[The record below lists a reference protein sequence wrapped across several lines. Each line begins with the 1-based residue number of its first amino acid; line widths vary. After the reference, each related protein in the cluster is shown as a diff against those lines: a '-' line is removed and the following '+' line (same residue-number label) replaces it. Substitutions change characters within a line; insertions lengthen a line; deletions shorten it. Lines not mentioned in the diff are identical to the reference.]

1 MRRISIADFNGGM
14 IDATDPMLIPD
25 NAMVLVE
32 NYEYIDNTGL
42 KVRKGLNDSPLQDA
56 GMGVISDIAVWYPA
70 VMPTGGVG
78 EAVSVFRIGG
88 SIGLSFQSGMGTC
101 NSIIAFDDIPLD
113 ANIFIFVGSARV
125 LIADGVNPGRYI
137 QINKDGEIEAGVLG
151 IRAPLSPI
159 IVSGAGSNNRYT
171 DIVTLDTGMGVER
184 GNILQYC
191 YTFEDKY
198 GSESNPSPVT
208 TQDGMTYKYP
218 DPDSITGFRYYWY
231 STVISGMS
239 TANLSN
245 PEKALL
251 KYYNI
256 YRRDIEFREGTIGT
270 AFQLVDRIPIDAIS
284 MTDSSDDNLAP
295 IDYTKSLAPPSVDIV
310 EAGRV
315 VFLGGVKPPE
325 ITFPHPFDRYVEM
338 GIHNNNNIDYVNPI
352 IQITLNSVRIG
363 IDSWRNYLSEPNHKI
378 RIYMQDAITPVPVY
392 VFRYPDWEHND
403 SDITLHIKPAF
414 LNRNTKNIFYIAIAE
429 TASGVPAQYNTL
441 QLGRFPTPFENHL
454 NYVYDINRPLNAGH
468 KICTN
473 MPYSPAAIGD
483 KGYLFNLANML
494 APGNVK
500 TKTGSNALWVAHAE
514 NNLLFK
520 HSYEMPSNGT
530 HVKYE
535 LPAVPQIPILV
546 HLDIRHKPRG
556 LRGGD
561 FTGMSY
567 DTIFECGNLKI
578 VHFYSSSSGRGAL
591 YLVTHDTVNLN
602 DSRMNQLIYTYD
614 SSGTQRRFL
623 ITMYIT
629 ATEIKIDDTDYPN
642 YGNPASQMWVKQVGG
657 NTNYP
662 AIALDKDVYLFRP
675 QAPRERFSL
684 NGSNTVT
691 RFDLLESQ
699 GMQPDEVSRAMA
711 CLYGNKTFAR
721 EPLEGN
727 VTFEKKEFRSITE
740 PTNVMWSDLNGS
752 TFSSLDF
759 KKMSEPVL
767 RIITAP
773 SFLKQQYE
781 STLIVF
787 GRNRVTRIVLNADM
801 TASNSTQVEEHVS
814 GGLYSSRSLVS
825 GGSTLFWLSEDGVMG
840 WTAEG
845 LSNLS
850 KGIINI
856 PMGLDYVGAWVAQHG
871 QYLLHCLET
880 GISYV
885 YHIFNGKWTTFTGLH
900 FIRTSNLNLGKNEAN
915 KLLLL
920 QGDGNLKEYPGL
932 QETTEPQRIITKEFY
947 TGNVKAL
954 RFRCLWERGKA
965 TSKITARTFNHR
977 MSDKLITRDY
987 ISPKRYEWIYLPNG
1001 LWGEMLQFSID
1012 NATALSKIDIDL
1024 RED

>member
-1 MRRISIADFNGGM
+1 MKRISITDFNGGM
-14 IDATDPMLIPD
+14 IDAADPMLIPD

-42 KVRKGLNDSPLQDA
+42 KIRKGLNDSPLQNA
-56 GMGVISDIAVWYPA
+56 GMSGIGDIAVWYPA
-70 VMPTGGVG
+70 NMPADSKGD
-78 EAVSVFRIGG
+78 SVLIFRKGQE
-88 SIGLSFQSGMGTC
+88 IGLLFMRKRGVYGKH
-101 NSIIAFDDIPLD
+101 IAFSDVSIS
-113 ANIFIFVGSARV
+113 AGISIFIGSSRV
-125 LIADGVNPGRYI
+125 LVADGVNPGRFI
-137 QINKDGEIEAGVLG
+137 QINKDNEIEAGVLG

-454 NYVYDINRPLNAGH
+454 NYVYDINRPLRVGH
-468 KICTN
+468 RICTN
-473 MPYSPAAIGD
+473 IPYGISAISNRST
-483 KGYLFNLANML
+483 LFNLSNML

-500 TKTGSNALWVAHAE
+500 SKNGSSSLWIAHAE
-514 NNLLFK
+514 NNTLFK
-520 HSYEMPSNGT
+520 HSYEMPANGT

-556 LRGGD
+556 LLGGAY
-561 FTGMSY
+561 TGMSY

-578 VHFYSSSSGRGAL
+578 VHFYSRGRGAL
-591 YLVTHDTVNLN
+591 YLVTHDTVYLN

-642 YGNPASQMWVKQVGG
+642 YGNPSSRLWVKQVGG
-657 NTNYP
+657 NTDYP
-662 AIALDKDVYLFRP
+662 AIALEKDVYLFRP
-675 QAPRERFSL
+675 QAPGESFSL

-759 KKMSEPVL
+759 KKMSEPVI
-767 RIITAP
+767 RIIAAP

-814 GGLYSSRSLVS
+814 GGLYSPRSLVS

-856 PMGLDYVGAWVAQHG
+856 PMGHDYVGAWVAQHS
-871 QYLLHCLET
+871 QYLLHSLDT
-880 GISYV
+880 GTSYV
-885 YHIFNGKWTTFTGLH
+885 YHVFNGKWTTFTGLH

>member
-1 MRRISIADFNGGM
+1 MKRISITDFNGGM
-14 IDATDPMLIPD
+14 IDAADPMLIPD

-42 KVRKGLNDSPLQDA
+42 KIRKGLNDSPLQNA
-56 GMGVISDIAVWYPA
+56 GMSGIGDIAVWYPA
-70 VMPTGGVG
+70 NMPADSKGD
-78 EAVSVFRIGG
+78 SVLIFRKGQE
-88 SIGLSFQSGMGTC
+88 IGLLFMRKRGVYGKH
-101 NSIIAFDDIPLD
+101 IAFSDVSIS
-113 ANIFIFVGSARV
+113 AGISIFIGSSRV
-125 LIADGVNPGRYI
+125 LVADGVNPGRFI
-137 QINKDGEIEAGVLG
+137 QINKDNEIEAGVLG

-256 YRRDIEFREGTIGT
+256 YRRDIEFREGTIDT

-494 APGNVK
+494 AQGNVR
-500 TKTGSNALWVAHAE
+500 TKNGSSSVWTPSP
-514 NNLLFK
+514 NNNTLYPY
-520 HSYEMPSNGT
+520 SYEMPSNGT

-535 LPAVPQIPILV
+535 LPADLKLPLLV
-546 HLDIRHKPRG
+546 NINIDHTPRG
-556 LRGGD
+556 WQDSSAGLP
-561 FTGMSY
+561 F
-567 DTIFECGNLKI
+567 DTLIEIGNMKI
-578 VHFYSSSSGRGAL
+578 VHLYLQSSGKAYL
-591 YLVTHDTVNLN
+591 KLVTHNTTNLR
-602 DSRMNQLIYTYD
+602 DYSKPIYEYPST
-614 SSGTQRRFL
+614 GARRRFWL
-623 ITMYIT
+623 TIYIT
-629 ATEIKIDDTDYPN
+629 ATSVRIQDHDVYSE
-642 YGNPASQMWVKQVGG
+642 YGLPLEFSDVTLSVGWQSAF
-657 NTNYP
+657 P
-662 AIALDKDVYLFRP
+662 KIALNKNVYLFRP
-675 QAPRERFSL
+675 QVTGSL
-684 NGSNTVT
+684 FPLSGENRVLN
-691 RFDLLESQ
+691 LNLMEIQQ
-699 GMQPDEVSRAMA
+699 GLSPDEISRYM
-711 CLYGNKTFAR
+711 LDFYHGKTFAR
-721 EPLEGN
+721 EPLGAN
-727 VTFEKKEFRSITE
+727 LAFEKKEFRSITE

-759 KKMSEPVL
+759 KKMSEPVI
-767 RIITAP
+767 RIIAAP

-814 GGLYSSRSLVS
+814 GGLYSPRSLVS

-856 PMGLDYVGAWVAQHG
+856 PMGHDYVGAWVAQHS
-871 QYLLHCLET
+871 QYLLHSLDT
-880 GISYV
+880 GTSYV
-885 YHIFNGKWTTFTGLH
+885 YHVFNGKWTTFTGLH

>member
-1 MRRISIADFNGGM
+1 MKRISITDFNGGM

-42 KVRKGLNDSPLQDA
+42 KIRKDSDDSPLQDA
-56 GMGVISDIAVWYPA
+56 GMGVVSDIAVWYPA

-78 EAVSVFRIGG
+78 EAVSIFRRGGTIG
-88 SIGLSFQSGMGTC
+88 ISFQSGTGIY
-101 NSIIAFDDIPLD
+101 NSTIVFDDVPPS
-113 ANIFIFVGSARV
+113 ASVFIFVGSARV

-137 QINKDGEIEAGVLG
+137 QINKDGEIESGSLG

-159 IVSGAGSNNRYT
+159 IASGDGQKNRYSG
-171 DIVTLDTGMGVER
+171 IITLDTGMGVER

-198 GSESNPSPVT
+198 GSESNPSPIT
-208 TQDGMTYKYP
+208 TQDRMTYKYP
-218 DPDSITGFRYYWY
+218 DPDSITGYRDYWY
-231 STVISGMS
+231 STVLSGMS
-239 TANLSN
+239 TSNLSS

-256 YRRDIEFREGTIGT
+256 YRRDIDFREGVIGT
-270 AFQLVDRIPIDAIS
+270 AFQLVDRIPIDALTMI
-284 MTDSSDDNLAP
+284 DSSSANLAP
-295 IDYTKSLAPPSVDIV
+295 IDYTKSIAPPSADIV

-315 VFLGGVKPPE
+315 VFLGGVKPAE

-338 GIHNNNNIDYVNPI
+338 TIHNKNEIDYINPVI
-352 IQITLNSVRIG
+352 GITLNSVTLG
-363 IDSWRNYLSEPNHKI
+363 IDSWRNYLGENSHRI
-378 RIYMQDAITPVPVY
+378 RIYMQDAITPVPVR
-392 VFRYPDWEHND
+392 VRQYPDWNYDE
-403 SDITLHIKPAF
+403 SDIYIDIKPAY
-414 LNRNTKNIFYIAIAE
+414 LNMSVKNIFYIAIAE

-441 QLGRFPTPFENHL
+441 QLGRFPTQFGAQIS
-454 NYVYDINRPLNAGH
+454 YVSDINRPLRVGH
-468 KICTN
+468 RICTN
-473 MPYSPAAIGD
+473 IPYGVSAISNRST
-483 KGYLFNLANML
+483 LFNLSNML

-535 LPAVPQIPILV
+535 LPAVPPLPILV
-546 HLDIRHKPRG
+546 HLEIRHKPRG
-556 LRGGD
+556 LLGGA

-578 VHFYSSSSGRGAL
+578 VHFYSSGRGAL

-642 YGNPASQMWVKQVGG
+642 YGNPSSRLWVKQVGG
-657 NTNYP
+657 NTDYP
-662 AIALDKDVYLFRP
+662 AIALEKDVYLFRP
-675 QAPRERFSL
+675 QAPGEPFSL

-727 VTFEKKEFRSITE
+727 VTFEKKEFRSIAE

-900 FIRTSNLNLGKNEAN
+900 FRRTSSLNLGKNVTN
-915 KLLLL
+915 RLLLL
-920 QGDGNLKEYPGL
+920 RDDGILKEYPGSHK
-932 QETTEPQRIITKEFY
+932 TTEPQRIITKEFY

-977 MSDKLITRDY
+977 MSDGLITKEY
-987 ISPKRYEWIYLPNG
+987 ISPKRYEWLYLPNG